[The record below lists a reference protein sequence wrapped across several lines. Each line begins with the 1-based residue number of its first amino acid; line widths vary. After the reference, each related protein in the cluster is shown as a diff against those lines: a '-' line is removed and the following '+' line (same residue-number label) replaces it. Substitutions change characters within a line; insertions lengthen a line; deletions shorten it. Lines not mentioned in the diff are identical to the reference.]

1 MTPTIIST
9 VFPIEL
15 VYIKKAYIGSV
26 LSKLLK
32 INYRTNE
39 LIKNPFK
46 DGALLQLRLIPLK
59 EYSVEFTKKY
69 NQCRQ

>member
-1 MTPTIIST
+1 
-9 VFPIEL
+9 
-15 VYIKKAYIGSV
+15 

-32 INYRTNE
+32 INHRTNE